1 MAATPFSPGTVE
13 EASEYSEE
21 KRPVKWRASLPAW
34 LSVAGGTA
42 LIAWHASRYGGWLV
56 DDAAITFSYARNLS
70 EGLGPVVQPGA
81 APVEGYSDPTWL
93 ALLILGRLA
102 GLFDHGTIFGLPDYI
117 VFPKALALVCCAGI
131 LVAGHLAARKVT
143 ERAWAV
149 TALFGVGLAAVPS
162 FVIWCFSGLENSLY
176 ALVVVALAVLLF
188 HAVLN
193 QRLLSVRVALG
204 AGGLASLAALTRPDG
219 LIYGGAYIVLVLI
232 WLRRSTIG
240 PSLRHIALSF
250 FAFVFPTGA
259 YICWR
264 YFEFGR
270 LVSNTTVTKKQGVPG
285 LESLARPG
293 ELVRLC
299 RCARR
304 AGSRRRC
311 RARAV
316 PGGSLAARARRA
328 ARAARARCGRLC
340 RAGNRL
346 DGEYRFAT
354 PVWALGALVGTLAGA
369 EALRQFG
376 PRARVLLAVALTV
389 TMIPS
394 AVSFADQ
401 TERFRVAPTFPACAV
416 ADRYGRVFNSYAD
429 IVGARQASLLMADLG
444 GSSMTS
450 RLHLVDLGGLA
461 DSKIADY
468 IHADNSAGLRDYI
481 FDEVKPT
488 FITLHIYDNS
498 VHSIAADQRL
508 SRDYV
513 QIFASLAPDGSPGGD
528 WARRDA
534 VASPA
539 VLNQLLAYAQRNTA
553 RVDRAMNMPAL
564 TAPGWTQKC
573 GPVLRPGQ
581 TQLSLP

>member
-102 GLFDHGTIFGLPDYI
+102 GLFDHGTIFGLPDYV

-131 LVAGHLAARKVT
+131 LIASHLAARKVT
-143 ERAWAV
+143 DRAWAV

-162 FVIWCFSGLENSLY
+162 FVIWCFSGLENSPY

-293 ELVRLC
+293 ELVGY
-299 RCARR
+299 A
-304 AGSRRRC
+304 
-311 RARAV
+311 
-316 PGGSLAARARRA
+316 
-328 ARAARARCGRLC
+328 
-340 RAGNRL
+340 
-346 DGEYRFAT
+346 
-354 PVWALGALVGTLAGA
+354 GALAVLGLAGA
-369 EALRQFG
+369 VGLALS
-376 PRARVLLAVALTV
+376 RAVHWRRGLVALLVPLALAVAAY
-389 TMIPS
+389 
-394 AVSFADQ
+394 AVLATDW
-401 TERFRVAPTFPACAV
+401 
-416 ADRYGRVFNSYAD
+416 
-429 IVGARQASLLMADLG
+429 M
-444 GSSMTS
+444 GSTAS
-450 RLHLVDLGGLA
+450 RLRSGRWVRW
-461 DSKIADY
+461 
-468 IHADNSAGLRDYI
+468 SA
-481 FDEVKPT
+481 P
-488 FITLHIYDNS
+488 
-498 VHSIAADQRL
+498 
-508 SRDYV
+508 
-513 QIFASLAPDGSPGGD
+513 
-528 WARRDA
+528 
-534 VASPA
+534 SPA
-539 VLNQLLAYAQRNTA
+539 PKRCASSA
-553 RVDRAMNMPAL
+553 PA
-564 TAPGWTQKC
+564 
-573 GPVLRPGQ
+573 PVCCSPWR
-581 TQLSLP
+581 